1 MASSGSFSGSIR
13 DGHYAVRV
21 DWTQT
26 KNVSENTSTITC
38 RIYLVNDWSLSI
50 SSRNN
55 NTMTIDGKGQN
66 FTSPSISSTG
76 THLLGTVSQKVT
88 HGSDGGKTISMS
100 AVFKIQAT
108 LSGTFYD
115 SITANT
121 TVTLDSIPR
130 ASSVTASN
138 AELGKAS
145 VIQISRA
152 SSSFTHTLTYAFGS
166 ATGTIVSKT
175 ASTSVTWNP
184 PLSLANQIPKA
195 VTGTCTITCTTYN
208 GSTNIG
214 SVTYDDGSGLDF
226 DKAKQFLCQKCLD
239 KVCEMYKEEMEWS
252 DGNGRLPEVFI
263 VDFATNE
270 LYAIGNHR
278 VGFWIRDFWIRVD
291 HKENEEE
298 IMAIY
303 APEGKME

>member
-1 MASSGSFSGSIR
+1 MDIMRCVIRLRKKVRKLASSGSFSGSIR

-55 NTMTIDGKGQN
+55 NTMTIDGKAQN

-130 ASSVTASN
+130 ASSV
-138 AELGKAS
+138 
-145 VIQISRA
+145 
-152 SSSFTHTLTYAFGS
+152 
-166 ATGTIVSKT
+166 
-175 ASTSVTWNP
+175 
-184 PLSLANQIPKA
+184 
-195 VTGTCTITCTTYN
+195 
-208 GSTNIG
+208 
-214 SVTYDDGSGLDF
+214 
-226 DKAKQFLCQKCLD
+226 
-239 KVCEMYKEEMEWS
+239 
-252 DGNGRLPEVFI
+252 
-263 VDFATNE
+263 
-270 LYAIGNHR
+270 
-278 VGFWIRDFWIRVD
+278 
-291 HKENEEE
+291 
-298 IMAIY
+298 
-303 APEGKME
+303 

>member
-50 SSRNN
+50 NSRNN
-55 NTMTIDGKGQN
+55 NTMTIDGKAQN
-66 FTSPSISSTG
+66 FTSPSIGSTG
-76 THLLGTVSQKVT
+76 THLLGTVSQKVM
-88 HGSDGGKTISMS
+88 HGSDGGKAISMS
-100 AVFKIQAT
+100 VVFKIQAT

-145 VIQISRA
+145 VIHISRA
-152 SSSFTHTLTYAFGS
+152 SSAFTHTL
-166 ATGTIVSKT
+166 
-175 ASTSVTWNP
+175 
-184 PLSLANQIPKA
+184 
-195 VTGTCTITCTTYN
+195 
-208 GSTNIG
+208 
-214 SVTYDDGSGLDF
+214 YDYLHDL
-226 DKAKQFLCQKCLD
+226 
-239 KVCEMYKEEMEWS
+239 
-252 DGNGRLPEVFI
+252 
-263 VDFATNE
+263 
-270 LYAIGNHR
+270 
-278 VGFWIRDFWIRVD
+278 
-291 HKENEEE
+291 
-298 IMAIY
+298 
-303 APEGKME
+303 

>member
-1 MASSGSFSGSIR
+1 MIRLRKKVRKLASSGSFSGSIR

-50 SSRNN
+50 NSRNN
-55 NTMTIDGKGQN
+55 NTMTIDGKAQN
-66 FTSPSISSTG
+66 FTSPSIGSTG
-76 THLLGTVSQKVT
+76 THLLGTVSQKVM
-88 HGSDGGKTISMS
+88 HGSDGGKAISMS
-100 AVFKIQAT
+100 VVFKIQAT

-152 SSSFTHTLTYAFGS
+152 SSAFTHTLVYAFGG

-184 PLSLANQIPKA
+184 PISLANQIPKA

-214 SVTYDDGSGLDF
+214 SKTCTLTLSVPASIKPSITSSH
-226 DKAKQFLCQKCLD
+226 Q
-239 KVCEMYKEEMEWS
+239 
-252 DGNGRLPEVFI
+252 
-263 VDFATNE
+263 
-270 LYAIGNHR
+270 
-278 VGFWIRDFWIRVD
+278 
-291 HKENEEE
+291 
-298 IMAIY
+298 
-303 APEGKME
+303 